1 MPVNVFVL
9 VVAVLVAIG
18 VGFGAAYLLLRRRQ
32 GDGTS
37 ALELKAQQAVSEAE
51 TQAKEKLLEAKE
63 EAVKIRTAA
72 EQEAREYRAQSQQ
85 IEKRLLQKEEN
96 LDRKG
101 DDLNRRESEF
111 ANKEKA
117 LDEIRAQLDDTYR
130 QQEKE
135 LQRVANMTRQ
145 EAQGILMGQVEQE
158 LRNEVA
164 RKVREAELAA
174 RDESERRA
182 REIVTES
189 IQRVAA
195 DQTAEVSVSVLPLP
209 TDELKGRIIG
219 KEGRNIRALQ
229 QATGIDL
236 IVDDTPEAV
245 IISGFDPVRR
255 EVARVALNKLIVDGR
270 IHPARIEEIV
280 AKSRVEVLQRVKEEG
295 EAAVLEVGLQGLHP
309 EVVRHLGIL
318 RFRTS
323 YGQQVLNHSKEVAYL
338 AAMMASEIGADV
350 RIAKLS
356 GLLHDIGKAIDH
368 EVEGSHAVI
377 GADLLQ
383 RHGVPKEVVHAV
395 RAHHYDEEPHS
406 LEALLLIAADAISAA
421 RPGARRESLEAYVKR
436 LEKLEEIANSFQG
449 VQQSYAIQAGR
460 EVRILVK
467 PEQID
472 DTAAQ
477 LMARDIAKRI
487 ETELSFPGQIR
498 VTVVRETRAI
508 EDPKEKLGVPKGP
521 PFFLNIPPGRR
532 VGRCPEGPEG
542 AQWEPPLEP

>member
-1 MPVNVFVL
+1 MSAYVFVP
-9 VVAVLVAIG
+9 ALVAALL
-18 VGFGAAYLLLRRRQ
+18 VGIGAAYLYLQRRS
-32 GDGTS
+32 GDGAS
-37 ALELKAQQAVSEAE
+37 AVAAKAQQVMAESE

-101 DDLNRRESEF
+101 EDLNRREREF
-111 ANKEKA
+111 GDKEKG
-117 LDEIRAQLDDTYR
+117 LEELRAQLEDHKR
-130 QQEKE
+130 QQQLE
-135 LQRVANMTRQ
+135 LERVAKMTRQ
-145 EAQGILMGQVEQE
+145 EAQGVLMAQVEQD

-164 RKVREAELAA
+164 RKVRESELAA
-174 RDESERRA
+174 RDDSERRA

-189 IQRVAA
+189 IQRIAA

-280 AKSRVEVLQRVKEEG
+280 AKSRQEVLQRVKEEG

-323 YGQQVLNHSKEVAYL
+323 YGQQVLNHSKEVAFL

-383 RHGVPKEVVHAV
+383 RHGVPAPVVHAV
-395 RAHHYDEEPHS
+395 RAHHYDEEPQTQ
-406 LEALLLIAADAISAA
+406 E
-421 RPGARRESLEAYVKR
+421 ARRHLGGPPGCPPRIVGGLRQAPGEAGGDREFLPGSPAVVR
-436 LEKLEEIANSFQG
+436 DPG
-449 VQQSYAIQAGR
+449 RPRGPDPGQAGADR
-460 EVRILVK
+460 
-467 PEQID
+467 
-472 DTAAQ
+472 
-477 LMARDIAKRI
+477 
-487 ETELSFPGQIR
+487 
-498 VTVVRETRAI
+498 
-508 EDPKEKLGVPKGP
+508 
-521 PFFLNIPPGRR
+521 
-532 VGRCPEGPEG
+532 
-542 AQWEPPLEP
+542 

>member
-1 MPVNVFVL
+1 MSLPVVVLLL
-9 VVAVLVAIG
+9 VVVAAVALGAGVLVAYM
-18 VGFGAAYLLLRRRQ
+18 VVSRRQ
-32 GDGTS
+32 SNGHQ
-37 ALELKAQQAVSEAE
+37 ALELKAQQTVAEAE
-51 TQAKEKLLEAKE
+51 TKAKEKLLEAKE
-63 EAVKIRTAA
+63 EAVRIRTAA

-96 LDRKG
+96 LERKSE
-101 DDLNRRESEF
+101 DLNRGEREL
-111 ANKEKA
+111 ANQKKS
-117 LDEIRAQLDDTYR
+117 LDEIKAQLEESYR
-130 QQEKE
+130 KQELE

-145 EAQGILMGQVEQE
+145 EAQGILMAQVEQD

-164 RKVREAELAA
+164 RKVRESELAA

-182 REIVTES
+182 REIVTEA
-189 IQRVAA
+189 IQRIAA

-280 AKSRVEVLQRVKEEG
+280 AKSRQEVLQRVKEEG
-295 EAAVLEVGLQGLHP
+295 EGAVLEVGLQGLHP

-350 RIAKLS
+350 RMAKMA

-383 RHGVPKEVVHAV
+383 RHSVPAPVVHAV
-395 RAHHYDEEPHS
+395 RAHHYDEEPHTI
-406 LEALLLIAADAISAA
+406 EALLLIAADAISAA

-436 LEKLEEIANSFQG
+436 LEKLEEIANSFTG

-472 DTAAQ
+472 DSAAQ

-487 ETELSFPGQIR
+487 ESELSFPGQIR
-498 VTVVRETRAI
+498 VTVVRETRAV
-508 EDPKEKLGVPKGP
+508 EYAK
-521 PFFLNIPPGRR
+521 
-532 VGRCPEGPEG
+532 
-542 AQWEPPLEP
+542 

>member
-1 MPVNVFVL
+1 MPVNVYVLL
-9 VVAVLVAIG
+9 VVVAAVALAG
-18 VGFGAAYLLLRRRQ
+18 GFGAAYVLLQRRRSN
-32 GDGTS
+32 GSHT
-37 ALELKAQQAVSEAE
+37 LELKAQQTLVEAE
-51 TQAKEKLLEAKE
+51 SKAKEKLLEAKE
-63 EAVKIRTAA
+63 DAVKVRTAA

-101 DDLNRRESEF
+101 EDLNRRERELG
-111 ANKEKA
+111 NQQKA
-117 LDEIRAQLDDTYR
+117 LDDIKAKLEESYR
-130 QQEKE
+130 QQEQE

-145 EAQGILMGQVEQE
+145 EAQGILMAQVEQD

-164 RKVREAELAA
+164 RKVREAELSA

-189 IQRVAA
+189 IQRIAA

-280 AKSRVEVLQRVKEEG
+280 AKSRQEVLQRVKEEG
-295 EAAVLEVGLQGLHP
+295 EAAVLELGLQGLHP

-356 GLLHDIGKAIDH
+356 GLLHDIGKSIDH

-383 RHGVPKEVVHAV
+383 RHAVPAQVVHAV
-395 RAHHYDEEPHS
+395 RAHHYDEEPHTI
-406 LEALLLIAADAISAA
+406 EALLLIAADAISAA

-487 ETELSFPGQIR
+487 ESELSFPGQIR

-508 EDPKEKLGVPKGP
+508 EYAK
-521 PFFLNIPPGRR
+521 
-532 VGRCPEGPEG
+532 
-542 AQWEPPLEP
+542 

>member
-1 MPVNVFVL
+1 MPVYVDVL
-9 VVAVLVAIG
+9 MVVVAAVALAG
-18 VGFGAAYLLLRRRQ
+18 GFGVAYVLLQRRRSN
-32 GDGTS
+32 GS
-37 ALELKAQQAVSEAE
+37 HALELKAQQTVLEAE

-63 EAVKIRTAA
+63 EAVRVRTAA

-101 DDLNRRESEF
+101 EEYNRREQELG
-111 ANKEKA
+111 NQQKA
-117 LDEIRAQLDDTYR
+117 LDDIKAKLEESYR
-130 QQEKE
+130 EQEKE

-145 EAQGILMGQVEQE
+145 EAQGILMAQVEQD

-164 RKVREAELAA
+164 RKVREAELSA

-189 IQRVAA
+189 IQRIAA

-280 AKSRVEVLQRVKEEG
+280 ARSRQEVLQRVKEEG
-295 EAAVLEVGLQGLHP
+295 ESAVLELGLQGLHP

-323 YGQQVLNHSKEVAYL
+323 YGQQVLNHSKEVAHL

-383 RHGVPKEVVHAV
+383 RHNVPAPVVHAV
-395 RAHHYDEEPHS
+395 RAHHYDEEPHTT
-406 LEALLLIAADAISAA
+406 EALLLIAADAISAA

-436 LEKLEEIANSFQG
+436 LEKLEEIANSFTG

-487 ETELSFPGQIR
+487 ESELSFPGQIR

-508 EDPKEKLGVPKGP
+508 EYAK
-521 PFFLNIPPGRR
+521 
-532 VGRCPEGPEG
+532 
-542 AQWEPPLEP
+542 

>member
-1 MPVNVFVL
+1 V
-9 VVAVLVAIG
+9 VVAVVALG
-18 VGFGAAYLLLRRRQ
+18 AGAVAAYMVLSRRQ
-32 GDGTS
+32 SDGTQ
-37 ALELKAQQAVSEAE
+37 ALELKAQQTIADAE

-63 EAVKIRTAA
+63 EAVKVRSAA

-85 IEKRLLQKEEN
+85 IERRLLQKEEN

-101 DDLNRRESEF
+101 EDFNRREREL
-111 ANKEKA
+111 ANQQKS
-117 LDEIRAQLDDTYR
+117 LDDIKARLEESY
-130 QQEKE
+130 QKQELE

-145 EAQGILMGQVEQE
+145 EAQGILMAQVEQD

-164 RKVREAELAA
+164 RKVREAELSA

-189 IQRVAA
+189 IQRIAA

-280 AKSRVEVLQRVKEEG
+280 AKSRQEVLQRVKEEG
-295 EAAVLEVGLQGLHP
+295 EGAVLELGLQGLHP

-383 RHGVPKEVVHAV
+383 RHQVPAPVVHAV
-395 RAHHYDEEPHS
+395 RAHHYDEEPHTI
-406 LEALLLIAADAISAA
+406 EALLLIAADAISAA

-436 LEKLEEIANSFQG
+436 LEKLEEIANSFTG

-472 DTAAQ
+472 DSAAQ

-487 ETELSFPGQIR
+487 ESELSFPGQIR
-498 VTVVRETRAI
+498 VTVVRETRAV
-508 EDPKEKLGVPKGP
+508 EYAK
-521 PFFLNIPPGRR
+521 
-532 VGRCPEGPEG
+532 
-542 AQWEPPLEP
+542 

>member
-9 VVAVLVAIG
+9 LLVVAVVALAVGAG
-18 VGFGAAYLLLRRRQ
+18 VVYLLLSRRH
-32 GDGTS
+32 GDGS
-37 ALELKAQQAVSEAE
+37 DVVEVKAQQTLLEAE

-63 EAVKIRTAA
+63 EAVKVRTAA

-85 IEKRLLQKEEN
+85 VEKRLFQKEEN

-101 DDLNRRESEF
+101 EDLNRAERELASQ
-111 ANKEKA
+111 KKS
-117 LDEIRAQLDDTYR
+117 LDDIKAQLEDSYR

-245 IISGFDPVRR
+245 IISGFDP
-255 EVARVALNKLIVDGR
+255 
-270 IHPARIEEIV
+270 
-280 AKSRVEVLQRVKEEG
+280 
-295 EAAVLEVGLQGLHP
+295 
-309 EVVRHLGIL
+309 
-318 RFRTS
+318 
-323 YGQQVLNHSKEVAYL
+323 
-338 AAMMASEIGADV
+338 
-350 RIAKLS
+350 
-356 GLLHDIGKAIDH
+356 
-368 EVEGSHAVI
+368 
-377 GADLLQ
+377 
-383 RHGVPKEVVHAV
+383 
-395 RAHHYDEEPHS
+395 
-406 LEALLLIAADAISAA
+406 
-421 RPGARRESLEAYVKR
+421 
-436 LEKLEEIANSFQG
+436 
-449 VQQSYAIQAGR
+449 
-460 EVRILVK
+460 
-467 PEQID
+467 
-472 DTAAQ
+472 
-477 LMARDIAKRI
+477 
-487 ETELSFPGQIR
+487 
-498 VTVVRETRAI
+498 
-508 EDPKEKLGVPKGP
+508 
-521 PFFLNIPPGRR
+521 
-532 VGRCPEGPEG
+532 
-542 AQWEPPLEP
+542 

>member
-1 MPVNVFVL
+1 MSIPVVLLL
-9 VVAVLVAIG
+9 VVIAALVAG
-18 VGFGAAYLLLRRRQ
+18 GAAF
-32 GDGTS
+32 
-37 ALELKAQQAVSEAE
+37 AVSYLVLQRRHGTELGESESRAAQRLAEAE
-51 TQAKEKLLEAKE
+51 SAAKEQLLAAKE
-63 EAVKIRTAA
+63 EAVQIRTDAETDARETRAQALAA
-72 EQEAREYRAQSQQ
+72 E
-85 IEKRLLQKEEN
+85 KRVHQKEEN
-96 LDRKG
+96 LERRIEEINKREQGLGDRERG
-101 DDLNRRESEF
+101 LE
-111 ANKEKA
+111 
-117 LDEIRAQLDDTYR
+117 EIRAQLEEAVK
-130 QQEKE
+130 QQLRE
-135 LQRVANMTRQ
+135 LERVANMTRQ
-145 EAQGILMGQVEQE
+145 EAQGILMNQVEQD
-158 LRNEVA
+158 LRIEVA
-164 RKVREAELAA
+164 RKVREAELVA
-174 RDESERRA
+174 REESEKRA
-182 REIVTES
+182 RQIVTEA
-189 IQRVAA
+189 IQRIAA
-195 DQTAEVSVSVLPLP
+195 DQTAETSVSVLPLP
-209 TDELKGRIIG
+209 SEDLKGRIIG
-219 KEGRNIRALQ
+219 REGRNIRALQ
-229 QATGIDL
+229 QATGIDI

-255 EVARVALNKLIVDGR
+255 EVARTALNKLIVDGR
-270 IHPARIEEIV
+270 IHPARIEEVV
-280 AKSRVEVLQRVKEEG
+280 AKARQEVLQRVKEEG

-338 AAMMASEIGADV
+338 AAMMAAEIGADV
-350 RIAKLS
+350 RVAKMS

-383 RHGVPKEVVHAV
+383 RHGVPKGVVHAV

-406 LEALLLIAADAISAA
+406 IEALLLIAADAISAA

-487 ETELSFPGQIR
+487 ESELSFPGQIR
-498 VTVVRETRAI
+498 VTVVRETRAV
-508 EDPKEKLGVPKGP
+508 EYAK
-521 PFFLNIPPGRR
+521 
-532 VGRCPEGPEG
+532 
-542 AQWEPPLEP
+542 

>member
-1 MPVNVFVL
+1 MSVFVFVL
-9 VVAVLVAIG
+9 LLVAVAIVALGAGFLVAYQV
-18 VGFGAAYLLLRRRQ
+18 VGRRQ
-32 GDGTS
+32 SDGNHV
-37 ALELKAQQAVSEAE
+37 LELKAQQTLLDAE
-51 TQAKEKLLEAKE
+51 TKSKEKLLEAKE

-85 IEKRLLQKEEN
+85 IERRLLQKEEN
-96 LDRKG
+96 LDRKSEDLMRTERELG
-101 DDLNRRESEF
+101 NQKKSLDDI
-111 ANKEKA
+111 K
-117 LDEIRAQLDDTYR
+117 AQLEESYR
-130 QQEKE
+130 RQELE

-145 EAQGILMGQVEQE
+145 EAQGILMAQVEQD

-164 RKVREAELAA
+164 RKVREAELVS

-189 IQRVAA
+189 IQRIAA

-280 AKSRVEVLQRVKEEG
+280 AKSRQEVLQRVKEEG
-295 EAAVLEVGLQGLHP
+295 ESAVLELGLQGLHP

-368 EVEGSHAVI
+368 EVEGSHAMI

-383 RHGVPKEVVHAV
+383 RHAVPAPVVHAV
-395 RAHHYDEEPHS
+395 RAHHYDEEPHTI
-406 LEALLLIAADAISAA
+406 EALLLIAADAISAA

-467 PEQID
+467 PEQVD
-472 DTAAQ
+472 DSAAQ

-487 ETELSFPGQIR
+487 ESELSFPGQIR
-498 VTVVRETRAI
+498 VTVVRETRAV
-508 EDPKEKLGVPKGP
+508 EYAK
-521 PFFLNIPPGRR
+521 
-532 VGRCPEGPEG
+532 
-542 AQWEPPLEP
+542 

>member
-1 MPVNVFVL
+1 MPVYVFVPLL
-9 VVAVLVAIG
+9 VVALLA
-18 VGFGAAYLLLRRRQ
+18 GFGAAYMLLRNRQ
-32 GDGTS
+32 GNGAS
-37 ALELKAQQAVSEAE
+37 ALETKAQQALSEAE
-51 TQAKEKLLEAKE
+51 VQAKEKLLEAKE
-63 EAVKIRTAA
+63 EAVKVRTAA
-72 EQEAREYRAQSQQ
+72 EQEAREYRLQSQQ

-96 LDRKG
+96 LDRRG
-101 DDLNRRESEF
+101 EDLNRREREF
-111 ANKEKA
+111 ADREKG
-117 LDEIRAQLDDTYR
+117 LDEIKAQLEDTYR
-130 QQEKE
+130 QQEQE

-145 EAQGILMGQVEQE
+145 EAQGVLMAQVEQD

-164 RKVREAELAA
+164 RKVRESELAA

-189 IQRVAA
+189 IQRIAA

-236 IVDDTPEAV
+236 IVD
-245 IISGFDPVRR
+245 
-255 EVARVALNKLIVDGR
+255 GR
-270 IHPARIEEIV
+270 IQPARIEEIV
-280 AKSRVEVLQRVKEEG
+280 AKSRQEVLQRVKEEG

-350 RIAKLS
+350 RIAKMS

-383 RHGVPKEVVHAV
+383 RHGVPAPVVHAV

-406 LEALLLIAADAISAA
+406 IEALLLIAADAISAA

-498 VTVVRETRAI
+498 VTVVRETRAV
-508 EDPKEKLGVPKGP
+508 EYAK
-521 PFFLNIPPGRR
+521 
-532 VGRCPEGPEG
+532 
-542 AQWEPPLEP
+542 

>member
-1 MPVNVFVL
+1 MPAFVFVWL
-9 VVAVLVAIG
+9 FVAVVVGLAG
-18 VGFGAAYLLLRRRQ
+18 GFGAAYLLLRRRQ
-32 GDGTS
+32 SDGS
-37 ALELKAQQAVSEAE
+37 QVLELKAQQTLLEAE

-63 EAVKIRTAA
+63 EAVKVRTAA

-85 IEKRLLQKEEN
+85 IERRLLQKEEN
-96 LDRKG
+96 LDRKAEDVNRSERELANQKKSL
-101 DDLNRRESEF
+101 DDI
-111 ANKEKA
+111 K
-117 LDEIRAQLDDTYR
+117 AQLEESYR

-145 EAQGILMGQVEQE
+145 EAQGILMAQVEQD

-164 RKVREAELAA
+164 RKVRESELAA

-189 IQRVAA
+189 IQRIAA
-195 DQTAEVSVSVLPLP
+195 DQTAEVSVSVLPPP
-209 TDELKGRIIG
+209 TDQPKGRISG
-219 KEGRNIRALQ
+219 KAGRNSRALQ

-280 AKSRVEVLQRVKEEG
+280 AKSRQEVLQRVKEEG
-295 EAAVLEVGLQGLHP
+295 EAAVLELGLQGLHP

-323 YGQQVLNHSKEVAYL
+323 YGQQVLNHSKEVAHL
-338 AAMMASEIGADV
+338 AAMMAAEVGADI

-377 GADLLQ
+377 GADLIQ
-383 RHGVPKEVVHAV
+383 RHGLPAPVVHAV
-395 RAHHYDEEPHS
+395 RAHHYDEEPQTV
-406 LEALLLIAADAISAA
+406 EALLLIAADAISAA
-421 RPGARRESLEAYVKR
+421 RPGARRETLEAYIKR
-436 LEKLEEIANSFQG
+436 LEKLEEIANSFEG
-449 VQQSYAIQAGR
+449 VEQSFAIQAGR
-460 EVRILVK
+460 EVRIVVK
-467 PEQID
+467 PTQID
-472 DTAAQ
+472 DATAQ

-487 ETELSFPGQIR
+487 ESELSYPGQIR

-508 EDPKEKLGVPKGP
+508 EYAK
-521 PFFLNIPPGRR
+521 
-532 VGRCPEGPEG
+532 
-542 AQWEPPLEP
+542 

>member
-1 MPVNVFVL
+1 MPVYVYVLLFVAP
-9 VVAVLVAIG
+9 VVALLA
-18 VGFGAAYLLLRRRQ
+18 GFGVAYLVFRNRQ
-32 GDGTS
+32 GNG
-37 ALELKAQQAVSEAE
+37 ANAVEAKAQQVLAESE

-63 EAVKIRTAA
+63 EAVKVRTAA
-72 EQEAREYRAQSQQ
+72 EQEAREYRVQSQQ

-101 DDLNRRESEF
+101 EDLNRRERELSG
-111 ANKEKA
+111 KEKG
-117 LDEIRAQLDDTYR
+117 LDDIKAQLEDTYR

-145 EAQGILMGQVEQE
+145 EAQGILMGQVEQD

-182 REIVTES
+182 REIV
-189 IQRVAA
+189 
-195 DQTAEVSVSVLPLP
+195 
-209 TDELKGRIIG
+209 
-219 KEGRNIRALQ
+219 
-229 QATGIDL
+229 
-236 IVDDTPEAV
+236 
-245 IISGFDPVRR
+245 
-255 EVARVALNKLIVDGR
+255 
-270 IHPARIEEIV
+270 
-280 AKSRVEVLQRVKEEG
+280 AKSRQEVLQRVKEEG

-350 RIAKLS
+350 RISKLS

-383 RHGVPKEVVHAV
+383 RHGVPAPVVHAV

-406 LEALLLIAADAISAA
+406 IEAILLIAADAISAA

-498 VTVVRETRAI
+498 VTVVRETRAV
-508 EDPKEKLGVPKGP
+508 EYAK
-521 PFFLNIPPGRR
+521 
-532 VGRCPEGPEG
+532 
-542 AQWEPPLEP
+542 